1 MRSSSWRSTPAA
13 PRGPVGNGFT
23 LLELIIVL
31 VIVVTLLAVAWPNLR
46 RPLGR
51 GLLREAGQQLARDL
65 AQARLLAI
73 ESGQTLA
80 LRFEPGGSAYCIQ
93 PADAAVA
100 DQTSA
105 AVGSV
110 DSDADPYA
118 TWTETEEQPS
128 EPEQVEDRLPHEVV
142 FVDPLA
148 EQPADEAWLPGLEDE
163 FRETEAVS
171 DPLIDAEESQETKDW
186 SPPVLFYPT
195 GRAENAEWTLRSP
208 DGYLLRVTLRGLTGA
223 VTLAKPVRETPA
235 EALELSDDPLAGA
248 DTSDAAAA
256 EPPDDQ
262 SWGWQP

>member
-1 MRSSSWRSTPAA
+1 MRTWSWRLSPADS
-13 PRGPVGNGFT
+13 RGPGTSGFT

-100 DQTSA
+100 DETSA
-105 AVGSV
+105 ALGSV
-110 DSDADPYA
+110 ESDADPYA
-118 TWTETEEQPS
+118 AWTDMEQQPS
-128 EPEQVEDRLPHEVV
+128 EPEQVEDQLPHEVV
-142 FVDPLA
+142 FVDPLD
-148 EQPADEAWLPGLEDE
+148 EQSADEAWLPGLEDE
-163 FRETEAVS
+163 FRETAAVS
-171 DPLIDAEESQETKDW
+171 DPLIDAEASQETKDW

-195 GRAENAEWTLRSP
+195 GRAENAEWTLRSS

-223 VTLAKPVRETPA
+223 VTLAKPVRA
-235 EALELSDDPLAGA
+235 EPVEPEQLSDDPPAGA
-248 DTSDAAAA
+248 DAWDQDAA
-256 EPPDDQ
+256 EPPDDP